1 MPMKKLLI
9 DGETLT
15 IRDVYEVACCDRPV
29 GIAPAAVK
37 KVEKCRRF
45 VDKLLTQDRPV
56 YGINT
61 GFGILS
67 EVAIP
72 KDHLDD
78 LQINLIRSHAIGIGD
93 PFDRATVRAIMLL
106 RANVLAKGFSGVRL
120 STLEHLIE
128 FINADI
134 IPYIP
139 QKGSVGASG
148 DLAPLSHLALALCG
162 EGYCLGDDMKPVDT
176 AGVLKK
182 KKVTPIALKAKEG
195 LALINGTQVMTAVG
209 ALTIHRLNDLVK
221 LADISLALT
230 VDAMLGTD
238 RAFDDKVNRVR
249 AHPGQF
255 EVSRNVRKLLAG
267 SSIRE
272 SHRCCTKVQDSYS
285 LRCAPQ
291 VHGAIRDALN
301 HASEVITTEINS
313 STDNPL
319 IFPDEQE
326 TISAGNFHGE
336 PVALVMDYLTA
347 AVSELGN
354 IAERRIEQM
363 VNPVF
368 SQAPAFLIK
377 NKGLNS
383 GFMIVQVAAAS
394 LVSESKS
401 LCYPASV
408 DSIPT
413 SAGKEDHVSM
423 GTISARKCAQ
433 VTENTACVL
442 ALELLTGCQAL
453 EFRKPL
459 KTGIALRALHKR
471 IRSEVPFM
479 DHDYFLHPAFAKVRA
494 METELVRIAEK
505 AVGGLE

>member
-1 MPMKKLLI
+1 
-9 DGETLT
+9 
-15 IRDVYEVACCDRPV
+15 
-29 GIAPAAVK
+29 
-37 KVEKCRRF
+37 
-45 VDKLLTQDRPV
+45 
-56 YGINT
+56 
-61 GFGILS
+61 
-67 EVAIP
+67 
-72 KDHLDD
+72 
-78 LQINLIRSHAIGIGD
+78 
-93 PFDRATVRAIMLL
+93 
-106 RANVLAKGFSGVRL
+106 
-120 STLEHLIE
+120 
-128 FINADI
+128 
-134 IPYIP
+134 
-139 QKGSVGASG
+139 
-148 DLAPLSHLALALCG
+148 
-162 EGYCLGDDMKPVDT
+162 
-176 AGVLKK
+176 
-182 KKVTPIALKAKEG
+182 
-195 LALINGTQVMTAVG
+195 MTAVG
-209 ALTIHRLNDLVK
+209 ALTIERLYDLVK

-230 VDAMLGTD
+230 LDAMLGTD

-267 SSIRE
+267 STIRE

-291 VHGAIRDALN
+291 VHGAIRDALH
-301 HASEVITTEINS
+301 HAAEVITTEINS

-319 IFPDEQE
+319 IFPDEKE

-354 IAERRIEQM
+354 IAERRIEQL

-401 LCYPASV
+401 LCFPASV

-442 ALELLTGCQAL
+442 ALEVLTGCQAL

-459 KTGIALRALHKR
+459 KTGKALQAIHKR
-471 IRSEVPFM
+471 VRKEVPFM

-494 METELVRIAEK
+494 METELVRIAEGS
-505 AVGGLE
+505 AGTLE

>member
-1 MPMKKLLI
+1 MPMKKLLL

-37 KVEKCRRF
+37 KVEKCRKF
-45 VDKLLTQDRPV
+45 VEKLLTQNKPV

-78 LQINLIRSHAIGIGD
+78 LQTNLIRSHAVGVGD

-120 STLEHLIE
+120 PTLEKLVE
-128 FINADI
+128 FLNKDI
-134 IPYIP
+134 VPYIP

-148 DLAPLSHLALALCG
+148 DLAPLAHLALALCG
-162 EGYCLGDDMKPVDT
+162 EGYCLGEGGKPVD
-176 AGVLKK
+176 AAAVLKR
-182 KKVTPIALKAKEG
+182 KKVAPITLKAKEG

-209 ALTIHRLNDLVK
+209 ALTVERLCGLVK
-221 LADISLALT
+221 LADIALSLTL
-230 VDAMLGTD
+230 DGMLGTD
-238 RAFDDKVNRVR
+238 RAFDEKVSRVR

-255 EVSRNVRKLLAG
+255 AVSRNVRRLIAG
-267 SSIRE
+267 STIRE
-272 SHRCCTKVQDSYS
+272 SHRCCAKVQDSYS

-291 VHGAIRDALN
+291 VHGAVRDALD
-301 HASEVITTEINS
+301 HAAEVLTTELNS

-319 IFPDEQE
+319 VFPDERR

-347 AVSELGN
+347 AASELGS
-354 IAERRIEQM
+354 ISERRIEQLL
-363 VNPVF
+363 NPAF
-368 SQAPAFLIK
+368 SQAPAFLIHD
-377 NKGLNS
+377 KGLNS
-383 GFMIVQVAAAS
+383 GFMIAQVAAAS
-394 LVSESKS
+394 LVSESKALS
-401 LCYPASV
+401 FPASV

-423 GTISARKCAQ
+423 GTIAARKCAQ
-433 VTENTACVL
+433 VAENTACVL
-442 ALELLTGCQAL
+442 ALEVLVACQAL
-453 EFRKPL
+453 DLRRPLRTSTALQAVHRKVR
-459 KTGIALRALHKR
+459 GA
-471 IRSEVPFM
+471 VPFLT
-479 DHDYFLHPAFAKVRA
+479 HDAFVHPLFMKVRA
-494 METELVRIAEK
+494 LERAIVEVAEK
-505 AVGGLE
+505 AAGPLA